1 VSWIAY
7 YAPGSGLGHL
17 NRGLAVCLAL
27 RELGHEV
34 QLLANSPFARGVAGL
49 AKCPV
54 VGVAPEEV
62 ESYLARHRPGVLVMD
77 TFAEGL
83 RGERPRARAMVHV
96 ARRLRRPVAVVGFD
110 AVIQA
115 EPLAA
120 EQEALLPVE
129 TVRLPGPIRL
139 EPGQVATPVPR
150 ELDRDGLHLVVHSG
164 PATEVA
170 QLVALAPEPRAV
182 IHLNYY
188 PACNV
193 MGRAA
198 HVYTGAG
205 YNSMADMLG
214 RANHTAVPFPR
225 SYDDQAARRRG
236 FFTEPIDGTA
246 LAARTIAS
254 LLP

>member
-27 RELGHEV
+27 RDAGHDAR
-34 QLLANSPFARGVAGL
+34 LLSNSPFARAVAGL

-62 ESYLARHRPGVLVMD
+62 EAYLGQNPPAVLVMD

-96 ARRLRRPVAVVGFD
+96 ARRLRRAVAVEGFD
-110 AVIQA
+110 GVILA

-120 EQEALLPVE
+120 EHELLLGGA
-129 TVRLPGPIRL
+129 VRLPGPIRL
-139 EPGQVATPVPR
+139 APGRVATPVPL

-182 IHLNYY
+182 VNLNYY

-193 MGRAA
+193 IGRAA
-198 HVYTGAG
+198 HVYSGAG
-205 YNSMADMLG
+205 YNIMADMLG
-214 RANHTAVPFPR
+214 RANHTALPFPR
-225 SYDDQAARRRG
+225 RYDDQAARVRG
-236 FFTEPIDGTA
+236 FFTAPIDGTE

-254 LLP
+254 FLP

>member
-7 YAPGSGLGHL
+7 YALGSGLGHL

-27 RELGHEV
+27 RELGHDAR
-34 QLLANSPFARGVAGL
+34 LLSNSPFGRGVAGL
-49 AKCPV
+49 ARCPI
-54 VGVAPEEV
+54 VGLAPEAV
-62 ESYLARHRPGVLVMD
+62 EEYLARSAPAVVVMD
-77 TFAEGL
+77 TFAQGL
-83 RGERPRARAMVHV
+83 RGERPRGRAMVHV
-96 ARRLRRPVAVVGFD
+96 ARRLREPVAVVGFD

-120 EQEALLPVE
+120 EQEALLPGD

-139 EPGQVATPVPR
+139 EPGRVATPVPQ

-164 PATEVA
+164 PSAEVA

-182 IHLNYY
+182 VNLNYY

-193 MGRAA
+193 MARAA
-198 HVYTGAG
+198 HVYSGAG
-205 YNSMADMLG
+205 YNMMADMLG

-225 SYDDQAARRRG
+225 RFDDQAARLRG

>member
-1 VSWIAY
+1 MSWIAY

-27 RELGHEV
+27 RDMGHDAR
-34 QLLANSPFARGVAGL
+34 LLSNSPLARGVAGL
-49 AKCPV
+49 ARCSV
-54 VGVAPEEV
+54 VGVAPEEAEAYV
-62 ESYLARHRPGVLVMD
+62 RQAGPAVLVMD

-96 ARRLRRPVAVVGFD
+96 ARRLLRPVAVEGFD

-115 EPLAA
+115 EPVAA
-120 EQEALLPVE
+120 EQEAMLPGDA
-129 TVRLPGPIRL
+129 VRLPGPIRL
-139 EPGQVATPVPR
+139 APGRVATPVPR

-164 PATEVA
+164 PAAEVA
-170 QLVALAPEPRAV
+170 QLVALAPAPRAV
-182 IHLNYY
+182 VNLNYY

-198 HVYTGAG
+198 HVYSGAG
-205 YNSMADMLG
+205 YNVMADMLG
-214 RANHTAVPFPR
+214 RRNHTAVPFPR
-225 SYDDQAARRRG
+225 RYDDQAARLRG
-236 FFTEPIDGTA
+236 FFTEPLDGTE